1 MDNIISPDELKVKD
15 FDNYDAAAFE
25 RELDA
30 IPDLT
35 PEEKKAN
42 ADMLKKIKQEDDWD
56 NQILDC
62 IVEFSK
68 K

>member
-1 MDNIISPDELKVKD
+1 MDNNISPDELKVKD
-15 FDNYDAAAFE
+15 FGNYDADAFK

-30 IPDLT
+30 IPNLP

-42 ADMLKKIKQEDDWD
+42 ADMIKKIKQEDDWD
-56 NQILDC
+56 DQILDC